1 VGPIQLSIR
10 GILTTFTILFFLTTG
25 KITTLDIGNNNIG
38 SKGAFHVAEYIK
50 KAKSVQWLNLYMNDI
65 GDQGAERIADALKR
79 NKSISTIDLGGN
91 NISAKGTSDIASAL
105 KENSTITT
113 VCEVFYSFAI
123 VWLIESELVSEQPA
137 LLHIILEFHLKAW
150 QL

>member
-10 GILTTFTILFFLTTG
+10 GIFDNLDHSLLPSTG

-79 NKSISTIDLGGN
+79 NKSISTIDLVNPPPSSSLVCSSSFYGN
-91 NISAKGTSDIASAL
+91 LETLIIFFFQNATEDIHA
-105 KENSTITT
+105 
-113 VCEVFYSFAI
+113 V
-123 VWLIESELVSEQPA
+123 
-137 LLHIILEFHLKAW
+137 
-150 QL
+150 

>member
-1 VGPIQLSIR
+1 MQQKIFMLSKSNLQDIHQAWKLIR
-10 GILTTFTILFFLTTG
+10 QALIWLLALF
-25 KITTLDIGNNNIG
+25 
-38 SKGAFHVAEYIK
+38 
-50 KAKSVQWLNLYMNDI
+50 Q
-65 GDQGAERIADALKR
+65 
-79 NKSISTIDLGGN
+79 GGN

-150 QL
+150 QLWLYPQP

>member
-1 VGPIQLSIR
+1 MGPIQLSIR

-65 GDQGAERIADALKR
+65 GDQ
-79 NKSISTIDLGGN
+79 
-91 NISAKGTSDIASAL
+91 
-105 KENSTITT
+105 
-113 VCEVFYSFAI
+113 VCYV
-123 VWLIESELVSEQPA
+123 LHVS
-137 LLHIILEFHLKAW
+137 LY
-150 QL
+150 